1 MALFGSP
8 TLYQHVPIR
17 DRRNSSDNAFG
28 MWASVALVGLAIVSV
43 ALSVA
48 PVVDPLIFA
57 AT

>member
-1 MALFGSP
+1 
-8 TLYQHVPIR
+8 
-17 DRRNSSDNAFG
+17 